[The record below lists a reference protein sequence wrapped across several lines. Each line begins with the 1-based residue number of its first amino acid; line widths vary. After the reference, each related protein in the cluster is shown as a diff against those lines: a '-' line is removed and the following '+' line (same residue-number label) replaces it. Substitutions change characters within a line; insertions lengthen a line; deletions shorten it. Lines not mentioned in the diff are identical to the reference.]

1 LRKINKSAVP
11 PVSFSNY
18 VSSNPN
24 AKWKT
29 FRRKKLKYKEL
40 KFRIFEDQGW
50 ICGYCETSID
60 RNDSERQVIEHFHDR
75 SDSSSSHNWDLDW
88 NNIIGVCNG
97 GKDVN
102 SIRYPRATNLS
113 CDSHKNKAKLQGL
126 ITDTPEG
133 EILDPL
139 EVPKFPCLFD
149 FVPHTG
155 ELRANVSACSHV
167 EVRKNNF
174 CTVTDL
180 VENTIK
186 ILNLNCSRLSDD
198 RKKVFDSYQLLLSS
212 ARREGNLEIK
222 EQLAKRWFDGV
233 VTSFYTTRRILLGAV
248 AEKSIGK

>member
-1 LRKINKSAVP
+1 MKRINKSAVP
-11 PVSFSNY
+11 PLSFSNY
-18 VSSNPN
+18 VASNPN

-29 FRRKKLKYKEL
+29 FRRKTSRYKEV

-60 RNDSERQVIEHFHDR
+60 RHDAEKQVIEHFHDR
-75 SDSSSSHNWDLDW
+75 SDRSSSHNWDLDW
-88 NNIIGVCNG
+88 WNIIGVCNG
-97 GKDVN
+97 GKEFN
-102 SIRYPRATNLS
+102 SRIYPRATNLS

-139 EVPKFPCLFD
+139 EIPKSPCLFE

-155 ELRANVSACSHV
+155 ELKANVSACSNIV
-167 EVRKNNF
+167 VKKNNF
-174 CTVTDL
+174 GTVSDL

-186 ILNLNCSRLSDD
+186 ILNLNCSRLLDD
-198 RKKVFDSYQLLLSS
+198 RKEVFDSYQLLLSA

-233 VTSFYTTRRILLGAV
+233 ITSFYTTRRILLGDV
-248 AEKSIGK
+248 AERLISK